1 MKKLMIVILLVFSVT
16 KLWSQDPNSFK
27 TFFDEPKPVEDR
39 NFKIPLIGETAPSF
53 TAESTNGKIKF
64 PSDFGSSWKILFS
77 HPQDFTP
84 VCSTELIE
92 LANMQSEFDKM
103 NVKLIA
109 ISTDRL
115 DTHEQWKKAMEG
127 LLYKDQ
133 KTINITFPLVADVDL
148 SVSKKYGMIHPE
160 SNTTRD
166 VRGVFIIDPKNTIR
180 AIYFYPKEVGRNT
193 DELLRMVTA
202 LEKTS
207 SEQVMT
213 PANWKAGDDVLI
225 PTIPKTGATQEELA
239 SEGIYKLSWFMWY
252 KKAK

>member
-1 MKKLMIVILLVFSVT
+1 MKKLMIITFFVFSVT
-16 KLWSQDPNSFK
+16 KLWSQYPYYNELYE
-27 TFFDEPKPVEDR
+27 EPKPVEDR
-39 NFKIPLIGETAPSF
+39 NFRIPLIGETAPSF
-53 TAESTNGKIKF
+53 TAESTNGHIKF
-64 PSDFGSSWKILFS
+64 PSDFGNSWKILFS

-92 LANMQSEFDKM
+92 LADLQSEFEKM
-103 NVKLIA
+103 NVKVIA

-115 DTHEQWKKAMEG
+115 DTHEQWKKAMES
-127 LLYKDQ
+127 LIYKDN
-133 KTINITFPLVADVDL
+133 KTVKIDFPLVADDDL
-148 SVSKKYGMIHPE
+148 SVSKKYGMIHLE

-193 DELLRMVTA
+193 DELVRMVTA

-207 SEQVMT
+207 SDNVLT

-225 PTIPKTGATQEELA
+225 PTIPTINASKDELA
-239 SEGIYKLSWFMWY
+239 SEGIYNLSWFLWY

>member
-1 MKKLMIVILLVFSVT
+1 MKKLIFVVLFVVSVT
-16 KLWSQDPNSFK
+16 KLWSQDPYSIFQ
-27 TFFDEPKPVEDR
+27 FDPPKPVEDR

-64 PSDFGSSWKILFS
+64 PSDFGNSWKILFS

-84 VCSTELIE
+84 VCTTELIE
-92 LANMQSEFDKM
+92 LADLQSEFDKM
-103 NVKLIA
+103 NVKVVA

-115 DTHEQWKKAMEG
+115 DTHEQWKKAMES
-127 LLYKDQ
+127 LLYKDN
-133 KTINITFPLVADVDL
+133 KTVKIDFPIVADEDL

-166 VRGVFIIDPKNTIR
+166 VRGVFIIDPANVIR
-180 AIYFYPKEVGRNT
+180 AMYFYPKEVGRNT
-193 DELLRMVTA
+193 DELVRMVSA

-207 SEQVMT
+207 SEKVLT
-213 PANWKAGDDVLI
+213 PANWKTGQDVLI
-225 PTIPKTGATQEELA
+225 QTIPTINATKDELA
-239 SEGIYKLSWFMWY
+239 SEGIYNLSWFLWY

>member
-1 MKKLMIVILLVFSVT
+1 MKKLIIVLIFVVSVT
-16 KLWSQDPNSFK
+16 KMWSQDPFYYELYE
-27 TFFDEPKPVEDR
+27 EPKPVENR
-39 NFKIPLIGETAPSF
+39 NFRIPLIGETAPSF

-64 PSDFGSSWKILFS
+64 PSDFGNSWKILFS

-92 LANMQSEFDKM
+92 LANLQGEFDKL

-133 KTINITFPLVADVDL
+133 KTVNISFPLVADADL
-148 SVSKKYGMIHPE
+148 SVSKQYGMIHPE
-160 SNTTRD
+160 SNTTKD
-166 VRGVFIIDPKNTIR
+166 VRGVFIIDPSNIIR

-193 DELLRMVTA
+193 DELVRMVTA
-202 LEKTS
+202 LERTS
-207 SEQVMT
+207 SEKVMT

-225 PTIPKTGATQEELA
+225 PTIPRNGATQDELA
-239 SEGIYKLSWFMWY
+239 SEGIYNLTWFMWY